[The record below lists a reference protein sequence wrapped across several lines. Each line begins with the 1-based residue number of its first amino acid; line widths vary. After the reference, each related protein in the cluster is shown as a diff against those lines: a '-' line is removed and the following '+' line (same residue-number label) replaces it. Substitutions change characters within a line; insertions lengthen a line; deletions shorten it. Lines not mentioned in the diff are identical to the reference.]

1 MKEKLQ
7 IRFASHT
14 YTPKIVSTVNCQKK
28 LALFVTRLF
37 DPYNQQCYLLLKG
50 RVFRLN
56 PSNRKAMFAK
66 GVKGHTLVVRPRNR
80 IMDNYYSDESFYK
93 TPLLKKWL
101 VDQKGNKEQAENRK
115 LIQNELRRRNQ

>member
-1 MKEKLQ
+1 
-7 IRFASHT
+7 
-14 YTPKIVSTVNCQKK
+14 
-28 LALFVTRLF
+28 
-37 DPYNQQCYLLLKG
+37 
-50 RVFRLN
+50 
-56 PSNRKAMFAK
+56 MFAK